1 MSFVDRSKLAES
13 LRKALESTP
22 KRNFKQAVELI
33 VVLRDVDVKSPEGRI
48 REIVFM
54 PYPINKEV
62 KICIVADGDMALKA
76 KESGAYKVITREELT
91 RIQGNRKEAKR
102 IAQQCDWVLVRAD
115 LMPLV
120 GRILGP
126 ALGPRGKIPIPVPMN
141 ADITVLLKKY
151 QSATMIRTK
160 DQPQVMCRIGTEDMS
175 IEQLVENALTV
186 LSSLEGKL
194 KNPIYNIGKII
205 VKTSMGPPVEVPLQ

>member
-1 MSFVDRSKLAES
+1 MSFIDRSKLRDAIQ
-13 LRKALESTP
+13 KALEISP
-22 KRNFKQAVELI
+22 RRKFKQAVEMI
-33 VVLRDVDVKSPEGRI
+33 VVLRDVDVRSPEGRI

-54 PYPINKEV
+54 PYPINKDI
-62 KICIVADGDMALKA
+62 KICVVADGDMALKA
-76 KESGAYKVITREELT
+76 REAGAYKVITRDELT

-126 ALGPRGKIPIPVPMN
+126 ALGPRGKIPVPVPMN
-141 ADITVLLKKY
+141 ADITALLKKY
-151 QSATMIRTK
+151 KAATMIRTK
-160 DQPQVMCRIGTEDMS
+160 DQPQVMCRIGTEDMPVD
-175 IEQLVENALTV
+175 QLVENAIAV

-194 KNPIYNIGKII
+194 KNPLYNIGKLI
-205 VKTSMGPPVEVPLQ
+205 VKTTMGPPIEIPIR